1 MAEDSRPEGRSRSR
15 VWVVTVA
22 TLLGAA
28 LGEWTHVPAGALL
41 GGMLVSL
48 VAALS
53 LSVHVPVPRPLLLG
67 AQAVLGA
74 ALCSSFQPSAWS
86 ALAEN
91 WPVALV
97 NVVGVVAIGQAVAL
111 VFARLGGVDVRTAT
125 LGLMPGGASA
135 MVALSEELGADSRL
149 VTLFQYLRL
158 GVVILVAA
166 AVGRWTGGGPD
177 TQVATAAA
185 LSGAPPPLEAWGTTA
200 LVALLGCGGGTWL
213 KLPAGGFLGPLLLG
227 IPLTVLDVPV
237 GAWPPGVL
245 AVALWALGARVGS
258 HFDEAA
264 VRELKRVAL
273 GALGAAV
280 AMVGGC
286 LLLAWLWSS
295 VGGVD
300 LLTTYFATS
309 PGGADSVLA
318 IALETRAS
326 LSLVVAVQL
335 GRLLLIFFAA
345 PVFMRRL
352 AARRRGAAK
361 FKRDVRPPRL
371 P

>member
-1 MAEDSRPEGRSRSR
+1 MAKDSKPDGRSRSR
-15 VWVVTVA
+15 VWAVTAA

-28 LGEWTHVPAGALL
+28 LGEWTRVPAGALF

-48 VAALS
+48 VTALS
-53 LSVHVPVPRPLLLG
+53 LSVFVPMPRPLLLC

-74 ALCSSFQPSAWS
+74 ALCSSFSPSAWS
-86 ALAEN
+86 ALAEH

-111 VFARLGGVDVRTAT
+111 VFSRLGGVDVRTAT
-125 LGLMPGGASA
+125 LGLMPGGLSA
-135 MVALSEELGADSRL
+135 MVALSEELGVDSRL

-158 GVVILVAA
+158 SLVILVAA
-166 AVGRWTGGGPD
+166 VVGRWTGGGTD

-185 LSGAPPPLEAWGTTA
+185 LPGAPLPVMAWGVTA
-200 LVALLGCGGGTWL
+200 LVALVGGAMGVWL
-213 KLPAGGFLGPLLLG
+213 KLPAGAFLGPLLLG
-227 IPLTVLDVPV
+227 IPLTALGIPV
-237 GAWPPGVL
+237 GAWPPGL
-245 AVALWALGARVGS
+245 LPLGLWALGVRVGRY
-258 HFDEAA
+258 FDKAA
-264 VRELKRVAL
+264 VHELKRVVL
-273 GALGAAV
+273 GALGAAL

-326 LSLVVAVQL
+326 LSLVIAVQV
-335 GRLLLIFFAA
+335 GRLLLVFLVA
-345 PVFMRRL
+345 PLVMRRL
-352 AARRRGAAK
+352 VARR
-361 FKRDVRPPRL
+361 
-371 P
+371 

>member
-1 MAEDSRPEGRSRSR
+1 MEKDSRPEGQSRSR
-15 VWVVTVA
+15 VWSVTVA

-74 ALCSSFQPSAWS
+74 ALCSSFKPSAWS

-97 NVVGVVAIGQAVAL
+97 NVVGVVAIGQGVAL

-125 LGLMPGGASA
+125 IGLMPGGASA

-166 AVGRWTGGGPD
+166 AVGRWTGSVPD
-177 TQVATAAA
+177 TQVATVAA
-185 LSGAPPPLEAWGTTA
+185 LPGAPAPAMAWGVTA
-200 LVALLGCGGGTWL
+200 LVAVIGGAMGTWL
-213 KLPAGGFLGPLLLG
+213 KLPAGGFLGPMLLG
-227 IPLTVLDVPV
+227 IPLTALDVPV

-245 AVALWALGARVGS
+245 SVALWALGTRVGS

-264 VRELKRVAL
+264 VHELKRVAL
-273 GALGAAV
+273 GALVAAV
-280 AMVGGC
+280 AMVAGC

-295 VGGVD
+295 VSGVD

-318 IALETRAS
+318 IALGTHAT
-326 LSLVVAVQL
+326 LSLVVAVQV
-335 GRLLLIFFAA
+335 GRLLLVFLVA
-345 PVFMRRL
+345 PVFIRRL
-352 AARRRGAAK
+352 AARR
-361 FKRDVRPPRL
+361 
-371 P
+371 

>member
-1 MAEDSRPEGRSRSR
+1 MAKDSRPEAWSRSR
-15 VWVVTVA
+15 VGVVTAA

-28 LGEWTHVPAGALL
+28 LAEWAHVPAGALL

-53 LSVHVPVPRPLLLG
+53 LSVHVPIPRPLLVS

-74 ALCSSFQPSAWS
+74 AMCSSFKPSAWA

-91 WPVALV
+91 WPVTLA
-97 NVVGVVAIGQAVAL
+97 NVVGVVGIAQVVAL
-111 VFARLGGVDVRTAT
+111 VFSRLGGVDVRTAT
-125 LGLMPGGASA
+125 IGLMPGGASA

-166 AVGRWTGGGPD
+166 AVGRWAGGVPD
-177 TQVATAAA
+177 APVATVAA
-185 LSGAPPPLEAWGTTA
+185 LPGEPSHILAWGTTV
-200 LVALLGCGGGTWL
+200 LVAAVGAAVGTWL
-213 KLPAGGFLGPLLLG
+213 KLPAGAFLGPMLVG
-227 IPLTVLDVPV
+227 IPLTALGHPV

-245 AVALWALGARVGS
+245 PLSLWALGARVGS
-258 HFDEAA
+258 HFDESA
-264 VRELKRVAL
+264 VHELKRVAL
-273 GALGAAV
+273 GALGAALAV
-280 AMVGGC
+280 VGGC
-286 LLLAWLWSS
+286 VLLAWAWSS

-318 IALETRAS
+318 IALDTRAT
-326 LSLVVAVQL
+326 LSLVLAVQV
-335 GRLLLIFFAA
+335 GRLLLIFLVA
-345 PVFMRRL
+345 PAFLRRL
-352 AARRRGAAK
+352 AGRR
-361 FKRDVRPPRL
+361 
-371 P
+371 

>member
-1 MAEDSRPEGRSRSR
+1 MRYLARRMSKDSGTGERVRPRSWAVMA
-15 VWVVTVA
+15 A

-28 LGEWTHVPAGALL
+28 LGEWLHVPAGALL
-41 GGMLVSL
+41 GAMLVSL

-53 LSVHVPVPRPLLLG
+53 LSVHVPVPRLLLLG

-74 ALCSSFQPSAWS
+74 AICSSFNPSAWS
-86 ALAEN
+86 ALAEH

-97 NVVGVVAIGQAVAL
+97 NVVGVVAIGLGVAL
-111 VFARLGGVDVRTAT
+111 VFSRLGGVDVRTAT

-135 MVALSEELGADSRL
+135 MVALSEELGADARL

-158 GVVILVAA
+158 GIVILVAA
-166 AVGRWTGGGPD
+166 AVGRWAGGAPD
-177 TQVATAAA
+177 SRVAAVAA
-185 LSGAPPPLEAWGTTA
+185 LPGDPSPWLAWGVTA
-200 LVALLGCGGGTWL
+200 FVAVIGGAVGLWL
-213 KLPAGGFLGPLLLG
+213 KLPAGAFLGPLVLG
-227 IPLTVLDVPV
+227 IPLSALGLPI

-245 AVALWALGARVGS
+245 PLSLWALGVRVGS

-264 VRELKRVAL
+264 VHELKRVAL
-273 GALGAAV
+273 GALVAAV

-286 LLLAWLWSS
+286 LLLAWGWSAVS
-295 VGGVD
+295 GVD

-326 LSLVVAVQL
+326 LSLVLAVQV
-335 GRLLLIFFAA
+335 GRLLFVFLVAPTFLRRMAA
-345 PVFMRRL
+345 S
-352 AARRRGAAK
+352 GA
-361 FKRDVRPPRL
+361 
-371 P
+371 